1 MDRRS
6 VIALVVIAAAAI
18 AAAAILSFA
27 REDTSIQATPS
38 TTQPTSEAP
47 SSIPDP
53 NDSSSAPSST
63 TSSPPAAEETTTT
76 PTSTSMPGSTLAPGE
91 TACTAYQSIT
101 TAGVVASPDLVEAS
115 GMAASR
121 SQPGVVWAHNDSR
134 DGARVY
140 AIGPNGEDL
149 GGFDI
154 AGASAFDWE
163 DMAAG
168 PGADAA
174 ASSLYFGDIGDN
186 FSIRGGRITV
196 YRVPEPD
203 PVALVGPIEGA
214 VALEYVYPDGTHNAE
229 ALFVADGSI
238 YIITKDQEEARVYR
252 GSTTPAGSGVETL
265 EFVTTLALGNEVSGA
280 TMSWDGATIAFRGY
294 NSVWMWHRDPGTT
307 IAETLTAEPCN
318 APSPDEVQGEAI
330 AFLSD
335 NAYATV
341 SEGSNPDL
349 FLIPSGS

>member
-6 VIALVVIAAAAI
+6 VVALILIAAAALVV
-18 AAAAILSFA
+18 AAILYVV
-27 REDTSIQATPS
+27 RDDNSIGTNPS
-38 TTQPTSEAP
+38 TTQPTGEASP
-47 SSIPDP
+47 SAPEP
-53 NDSSSAPSST
+53 VDSSNAPSST
-63 TSSPPAAEETTTT
+63 VSSPAATEATTTT
-76 PTSTSMPGSTLAPGE
+76 ANSTPAATLAPGT
-91 TACTAYQSIT
+91 TACTPYQSIT

-121 SQPGVVWAHNDSR
+121 TQPGVVWAHNDSR

-140 AIGPNGEDL
+140 AIGSSGEDL

-168 PGADAA
+168 PAADAA
-174 ASSLYFGDIGDN
+174 TSALYFGDIGDN

-203 PVALVGPIEGA
+203 PATLNGPIQGA
-214 VALEYVYPDGTHNAE
+214 VALEYAYPDGTYNAE
-229 ALFVADGSI
+229 GLFVAEDSI
-238 YIITKDQEEARVYR
+238 YIVTKDKEEARVYR
-252 GSTTPAGSGVETL
+252 GSATPTDSSVQTL
-265 EFVTTLALGNEVSGA
+265 ELVAVLPLGDEVSGA
-280 TMSWDGATIAFRGY
+280 ALSWDGTTIAFRGY
-294 NSVWMWHRDPGTT
+294 RSVWMWHREPGAT
-307 IAETLTAEPCN
+307 IAEALTAEPCN

-330 AFLSD
+330 TFLSD
-335 NAYATV
+335 KAYSTV

-349 FLIPSGS
+349 FVVPNES